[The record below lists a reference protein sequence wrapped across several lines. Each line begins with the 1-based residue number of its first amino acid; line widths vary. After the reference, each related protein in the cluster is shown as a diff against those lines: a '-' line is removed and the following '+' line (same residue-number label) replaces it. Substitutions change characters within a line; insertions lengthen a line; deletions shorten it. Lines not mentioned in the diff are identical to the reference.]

1 MDLSK
6 DIEYYGNEILDL
18 LGSAAFA
25 AKLSSITV
33 EKGND
38 FTLDAFVAKKYGWAN
53 MEAELPALYVM
64 GLRDELVRDDGDNRV
79 VLFKFAIEAYV
90 SGDDPEKLEK
100 MTNRYARAIDETLLA
115 AYKDDGLRTGIDYSP
130 VLKYEDGLFKVC
142 SMQFQLKVFQDLT

>member
-18 LGSAAFA
+18 LGSATFTS
-25 AKLSSITV
+25 KLSSITA

-38 FTLDAFVAKKYGWAN
+38 FTLGAFVAKKYGWAN

-64 GLRDELVRDDGDNRV
+64 GLRDELVKDDGHSRW

-90 SGDDPEKLEK
+90 TGDDPVVLEK
-100 MTNRYARAIDETLLA
+100 MTNRYARAIDETLLD
-115 AYKDDGLRTGIDYSP
+115 AYRNNGLRTGIDYSP

-142 SMQFQLKVFQDLT
+142 SIQFQLRVFQDIT